1 MENSIEYK
9 KAKVSYEC
17 YGAGENTLVLL
28 HGFLENSRMWRAVV
42 KRFSNTHKII
52 CVDLLGHGKSECVGY
67 VHTMEEIAA
76 SVRTVV
82 VAEKVNKLT
91 LIGHSMGGY
100 VALAYAEKYPETI
113 ERLCLLNATA
123 QADSE
128 ERKTTRTRAI
138 AMAKTNYIALVSMSI
153 NNLFASET
161 HARFK
166 TQIEENKKEALQ
178 TPVQGYI
185 ACTEGMK
192 QRINREEILISAGFD
207 KLIIAGEKDPVLS
220 YNSIREESERTKT
233 KLMTLS
239 NGHMSHIENTEEL
252 LVILYGFINKE

>member
-17 YGAGENTLVLL
+17 YGTGENTLVLL
-28 HGFLENSRMWRAVV
+28 HGFLENSTMWKTVV
-42 KRFSNTHKII
+42 ETFSNTHKII

-67 VHTMEEIAA
+67 VHTMEEIAE

-82 VAEKVNKLT
+82 VAEKVSKLT

-113 ERLCLLNATA
+113 EKLCLLNSTS

-128 ERKTTRTRAI
+128 ERKTIRTRAI
-138 AMAKTNYIALVSMSI
+138 AMAKTNYTALVSMSI

-161 HARFK
+161 HTRFK
-166 TQIEENKKEALQ
+166 PQIEENKKEALQ

-192 QRINREEILISAGFD
+192 QRINREEVLISADFE

-220 YNSIREESERTKT
+220 YNSIKKESERTKT
-233 KLMTLS
+233 KLVTLS
-239 NGHMSHIENTEEL
+239 NGHMSHIENTAEVLEAL
-252 LVILYGFINKE
+252 RNFLTS